1 MFDRIHRTSISF
13 HYISLSKTT
22 MPRRK
27 CCQHP
32 TRHANSAFGAKGEI
46 PVCSQLSQFLINR
59 YDLMDIRIRWLCQN
73 SHTLETKEMKS
84 HQSME
89 TTDSSSSSD
98 NESIAEKTNTDD
110 DDSNHEETGYDNQK
124 DEGHSYMETDTEDGP
139 MSDNDD
145 DEDDSHVNNDDHESM
160 DDESDDVLHHVAY
173 QQNEAM
179 DKLSIIFQLF
189 NIAPIHD
196 K

>member
-1 MFDRIHRTSISF
+1 
-13 HYISLSKTT
+13 

-32 TRHANSAFGAKGEI
+32 TKHANSAFGAKGEI
-46 PVCSQLSQFLINR
+46 PVCSQLSKFLINR
-59 YDLMDIRIRWLCQN
+59 YDLMDIRIRWLCPN
-73 SHTLETKEMKS
+73 CHTFETKKMKS

-98 NESIAEKTNTDD
+98 NESTAEKSNTDD
-110 DDSNHEETGYDNQK
+110 DDGSNEEETGYDNQE
-124 DEGHSYMETDTEDGP
+124 DDGHYYMDTGTEDGSV
-139 MSDNDD
+139 SDNDD
-145 DEDDSHVNNDDHESM
+145 DEDDSHVNNDDNDHESM
-160 DDESDDVLHHVAY
+160 DDESDDVLLHVVY
-173 QQNEAM
+173 QQNEAV
-179 DKLSIIFQLF
+179 DKLSTIFQLL